1 MISVFPFVRD
11 LRFTT
16 RLVWHVGLATA
27 CIFLRYIGRG
37 HTQRH
42 IFACLPISV
51 DGASLGVSHPLE
63 LPIDMQPV
71 STLIYMCFL
80 SIMLEWGS
88 ALLQLRFLGA
98 VRASAYHLLHH
109 ARALRLLVAWS
120 NIIDYIG
127 M

>member
-1 MISVFPFVRD
+1 MPGVACRSRD
-11 LRFTT
+11 RMHILRF
-16 RLVWHVGLATA
+16 
-27 CIFLRYIGRG
+27 IGRG

-51 DGASLGVSHPLE
+51 DGASLGVSRPLE

-88 ALLQLRFLGA
+88 ALPQLRFLCA
-98 VRASAYHLLHH
+98 VSASAYHVLHH
-109 ARALRLLVAWS
+109 ARALRLLVVWS
-120 NIIDYIG
+120 QHH
-127 M
+127 

>member
-1 MISVFPFVRD
+1 MTGVACRSRD
-11 LRFTT
+11 RMHILRF
-16 RLVWHVGLATA
+16 V
-27 CIFLRYIGRG
+27 GRG

-51 DGASLGVSHPLE
+51 DGASLGVSRPLE

-88 ALLQLRFLGA
+88 ALPQLRFLCA
-98 VRASAYHLLHH
+98 VSASAYHLLHH
-109 ARALRLLVAWS
+109 ARALRLLVVWS
-120 NIIDYIG
+120 QHHRLYRDVIAVFYKMN
-127 M
+127 